1 MGDRER
7 FQFVGIV
14 KVGWDLDAPTAQP
27 TDRGKQTKRTQPNNH
42 AFRFLLFSR
51 CLFARV
57 SNFESCT
64 TLTVSHKKA
73 EENGTKLI
81 LLKKLSLFG
90 MAICGYLWYV
100 SLFFIT
106 KNPCWFAHIVY
117 AVIVSPAIHEI
128 LFFSLVG

>member
-1 MGDRER
+1 MLQPPSQQTEANRPN
-7 FQFVGIV
+7 
-14 KVGWDLDAPTAQP
+14 APNQP
-27 TDRGKQTKRTQPNNH
+27 TNQPTNH

-128 LFFSLVG
+128 LFFFTGWVKRGRFLRPFR